1 MWISEEVAAVQNHV
15 PGAIDDF
22 TGDGVLD
29 VLWLPMFRRAN
40 TWIVEAL
47 GEEFKSGEPFEFDEW
62 KTLLGVGDFDGD
74 GQVDFLTEFI
84 RDQVEGSKGLA
95 LQSKRAG
102 DRVESGGVIR

>member
-1 MWISEEVAAVQNHV
+1 MGS
-15 PGAIDDF
+15 
-22 TGDGVLD
+22 LD

-84 RDQVEGSKGLA
+84 RDQVEGSKGLVLA
-95 LQSKRAG
+95 EQASRRPG
-102 DRVESGGVIR
+102 RIRGIIR